1 MCIHHLSTSV
11 LKSAERQSWTFF
23 PEGLVVYVHANQWG
37 AVGFVFVLQS
47 SNKFQQVQKVMF
59 RFLGVWKFIL
69 HSFRI
74 VENSLF
80 LALLVLLLLPIRSEG
95 WKGGSGPRRTRGYSS
110 SLLYVI
116 AVTTRLKSYCLLYSR
131 FQTARFFFLS
141 MIITSVRDHLSFFLH
156 FLHCIAMF
164 TQKVDLDVCAYID

>member
-1 MCIHHLSTSV
+1 MCIHHLSTSL

-74 VENSLF
+74 VENSLSGSIG
-80 LALLVLLLLPIRSEG
+80 ATAASNQR
-95 WKGGSGPRRTRGYSS
+95 KGGSGPRRTRGCSS

-116 AVTTRLKSYCLLYSR
+116 VVTTRLKSYCLLYSR
-131 FQTARFFFLS
+131 FQTSRFFFLS
-141 MIITSVRDHLSFFLH
+141 MIITSVREYPSH
-156 FLHCIAMF
+156 FVPALPHCCRFVHA
-164 TQKVDLDVCAYID
+164 QN

>member
-1 MCIHHLSTSV
+1 MCIHHLSTSL
-11 LKSAERQSWTFF
+11 LKSAERQSCTFF

-95 WKGGSGPRRTRGYSS
+95 WKGGSGPRRTRGCSS

-131 FQTARFFFLS
+131 FQAASFFFLS
-141 MIITSVRDHLSFFLH
+141 MIITSVREYPSH
-156 FLHCIAMF
+156 FVPALPHCCRFVHA
-164 TQKVDLDVCAYID
+164 QN

>member
-1 MCIHHLSTSV
+1 MCIHHLSTSL

-47 SNKFQQVQKVMF
+47 SSKFQQVQKVMF
-59 RFLGVWKFIL
+59 GFLGVWKFIL

-74 VENSLF
+74 VENWLCCCYCCFQSDLKDGKE
-80 LALLVLLLLPIRSEG
+80 AVDLVG
-95 WKGGSGPRRTRGYSS
+95 CSS

-116 AVTTRLKSYCLLYSR
+116 AANDSSEILLFIVFKVSNCKIC
-131 FQTARFFFLS
+131 FLS
-141 MIITSVRDHLSFFLH
+141 MIITSVTEYPSH
-156 FLHCIAMF
+156 FVPALPHCCQFVQA
-164 TQKVDLDVCAYID
+164 QN